1 MKSQIS
7 IAVSLLVINAACSSS
22 PSAQEAT
29 SDPDPAVELRIQTAD
44 QSAIH
49 RNGGWPVAPWQGIHP
64 SPHEVDAG
72 APGASS
78 NEDAAVGVRGDAA
91 GRGDDAAA
99 EAASAAPGS
108 DAASSAPPSMFAGLH
123 AVGNRIVGADGGT
136 VSLHGV
142 NRSGSEFACVGGY
155 GFFDGPTD
163 AASIA
168 AMKAWG
174 INAVRVP
181 INEDCWLGING
192 VAAAYSGTNYQQ
204 AIETYVDLLLAS
216 GIYPIVDLHW
226 NAPGTTLATG
236 QEPMADA
243 DHSPAFWTSAAGV
256 FKSKGSVVL
265 ELYNEP
271 WPDNDQDTTAA
282 WTCWRDGGS
291 CPSVSF
297 TVAGMQT
304 LVDTV
309 RATGATNLL
318 LLGGVEYSNALSQWA
333 AYKPTDPL
341 NNLAAAW
348 HVYQGNAC
356 SDASCF
362 DQIAA
367 PVAAA
372 FPIIATEIGDS
383 SCDGAFMT
391 TVMQWLDAHDQ
402 SYAAWSWNAWGTAC
416 SNYSLVTDY
425 TGTPNGAYGLA
436 YQSHLMGL

>member
-1 MKSQIS
+1 MNSQVWIAIS
-7 IAVSLLVINAACSSS
+7 VAVATAACGSA
-22 PSAQEAT
+22 PSA
-29 SDPDPAVELRIQTAD
+29 SDGVNEDDRTVEPGIQTETQAH
-44 QSAIH
+44 AEGNNAG
-49 RNGGWPVAPWQGIHP
+49 RGVAENDTVGDP
-64 SPHEVDAG
+64 SGTDAG
-72 APGASS
+72 AT
-78 NEDAAVGVRGDAA
+78 R
-91 GRGDDAAA
+91 R
-99 EAASAAPGS
+99 S
-108 DAASSAPPSMFAGLH
+108 DAASPTLESDAAPVTTTASAFAGLH
-123 AVGNRIVGADGGT
+123 AVGNRIVGADGKL

-168 AMKAWG
+168 AMKSWG

-181 INEDCWLGING
+181 LNEDCWLGING

-204 AIETYVDLLLAS
+204 AVVGYVQLLLAS

-226 NAPGTTLATG
+226 SAPGTTLATG

-243 DHSPAFWTSAAGV
+243 DHSPAFWTSAANV
-256 FKSKGSVVL
+256 FKTMGSVVL

-291 CPSVSF
+291 CPSVPF
-297 TVAGMQT
+297 AVAGMQT
-304 LVDTV
+304 LVDAV

-333 AYKPTDPL
+333 TYKPTDPL
-341 NNLAAAW
+341 SNLAAAW

-356 SDASCF
+356 SDSTCF
-362 DQIAA
+362 DQIAG

-372 FPIIATEIGDS
+372 FPIVATEIGDS
-383 SCDGAFMT
+383 SCDGTFLT
-391 TVMQWLDAHDQ
+391 SVMQWLDAHDQ
-402 SYAAWSWNAWGTAC
+402 SYSAWSWNAWGTAC
-416 SNYSLVTDY
+416 GNYSLVTDY